1 MNAAEA
7 LEAARAAGVRVVA
20 EGGDLLLDADSAPPP
35 AILDALKRSKAEILV
50 LLAAN
55 AAQHANRAPLDN
67 WVAWVDMPD
76 VITVVED
83 LADQGMKP
91 GRISREL
98 GLSRIEVV
106 TILRRTGR

>member
-1 MNAAEA
+1 MNASEA

-20 EGGDLLLDADSAPPP
+20 DSGHLLLDADSAPPA
-35 AILDALKRSKAEILV
+35 AILDALKRYKAEILV
-50 LLAAN
+50 LLAAQP
-55 AAQHANRAPLDN
+55 AKDANRVPLDD

-76 VITVVED
+76 VVTVVED
-83 LADQGMKP
+83 LADEGMKP

-98 GLSRIEVV
+98 GLSRPEVV